1 MFCVDTLH
9 RAQAVVP
16 HADTPGTVL
25 PQCGRSRP
33 SSFGDTA
40 TSPAGPRQ
48 LLGLLYAKWYPLS
61 RIATGSEFREGQGET
76 WAALPVIMAILTGQ
90 QGKGVLW

>member
-1 MFCVDTLH
+1 MFCVDPLH

-25 PQCGRSRP
+25 PQCDRSRL
-33 SSFGDTA
+33 SSCGNITA
-40 TSPAGPRQ
+40 SPAGSRQ
-48 LLGLLYAKWYPLS
+48 RLGLLYAKWSPLS
-61 RIATGSEFREGQGET
+61 RIATGLEFREGQGET
-76 WAALPVIMAILTGQ
+76 WAAVPVIMAMHTGQ